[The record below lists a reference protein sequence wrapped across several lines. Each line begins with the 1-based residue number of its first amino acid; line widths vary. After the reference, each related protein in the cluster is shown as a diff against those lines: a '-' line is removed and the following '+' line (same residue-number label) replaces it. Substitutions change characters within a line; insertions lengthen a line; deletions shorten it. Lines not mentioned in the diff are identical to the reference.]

1 MGPWLST
8 AVPWPASV
16 PATLERRLP
25 MASIDLSTEPDYTR
39 TDLKTPLPRL
49 ERKLRQRNSS
59 ASGSDNKPLLSTGS
73 SRGSGLRSGR
83 ARYGGLSSL
92 RRVKAE
98 TCPYS
103 TRRFS
108 SSVRPRD
115 LSRSVIS
122 RSTLEDRFC
131 TSVAQNT
138 WQSGAV
144 MLVPASNVGCVRRV
158 PAI

>member
-25 MASIDLSTEPDYTR
+25 TVSINLSTEPDYTS

-73 SRGSGLRSGR
+73 SRGSGLRSGPDTEGSR
-83 ARYGGLSSL
+83 ASGVSKL
-92 RRVKAE
+92 RRALIQQGDSDRRSDRE
-98 TCPYS
+98 T
-103 TRRFS
+103 
-108 SSVRPRD
+108 
-115 LSRSVIS
+115 
-122 RSTLEDRFC
+122 
-131 TSVAQNT
+131 
-138 WQSGAV
+138 
-144 MLVPASNVGCVRRV
+144 
-158 PAI
+158 